1 MKLLFLQKVS
11 RNDNKAYYFHR
22 SFHSV
27 PTRVKIITNHF
38 LQMRRAASLIEKL
51 HLNVN
56 GMSEL
61 NMKCWMKSEGKIKN
75 IVLSLYSVI
84 CIPGSIPWIT
94 FTLLQGQIWSGFEM

>member
-11 RNDNKAYYFHR
+11 RKDNKAYYFLR
-22 SFHSV
+22 SFH
-27 PTRVKIITNHF
+27 TRVKIITNHF

-84 CIPGSIPWIT
+84 CSCIPGSIPWIT

>member
-11 RNDNKAYYFHR
+11 RKDNKAYYFLR
-22 SFHSV
+22 SFCPYS
-27 PTRVKIITNHF
+27 RKIITNHF

-61 NMKCWMKSEGKIKN
+61 NMKCWMKSEGKI
-75 IVLSLYSVI
+75 
-84 CIPGSIPWIT
+84 
-94 FTLLQGQIWSGFEM
+94 